1 MLSKIRTFLK
11 NKTKHKNKMFIDEG
25 IEDFEAYTDLNAKT
39 IIAKDDQF
47 KTLIFSK
54 NDIKINNSFSTKTMA
69 TLSIIEGIDSG
80 FKMNISSN
88 RINIGR
94 RKNNEFPLK
103 DVNSSRLHAYI
114 LFENNNHILYD
125 AESLNGTFKDNKQIK
140 ELLLQHGDKFQIG
153 NTIILYETVSS

>member
-54 NDIKINNSFSTKTMA
+54 KSS
-69 TLSIIEGIDSG
+69 L
-80 FKMNISSN
+80 SN
-88 RINIGR
+88 R
-94 RKNNEFPLK
+94 
-103 DVNSSRLHAYI
+103 
-114 LFENNNHILYD
+114 
-125 AESLNGTFKDNKQIK
+125 
-140 ELLLQHGDKFQIG
+140 
-153 NTIILYETVSS
+153 